1 MIDIIANFGLEIVV
15 GILIA
20 IVLLQH
26 RRMNALEDISK
37 RSRKDIINL
46 ELHTDE
52 NAINNAENFGLHA
65 AWIRRVEAKIDKETS
80 EDESDVQLL
89 QEASKKIH

>member
-1 MIDIIANFGLEIVV
+1 MEYIINFGLDIVV

-26 RRMNALEDISK
+26 RRMNAMEKDINTAK
-37 RSRKDIINL
+37 EHIINL
-46 ELHTDE
+46 ELYTDE

-65 AWIRRVEAKIDKETS
+65 AWIRRVESEIKEKES